1 MWSATSIPDLT
12 GKVALVTGGNTGIGL
27 ETVKQLALHGAKV
40 YMGARS
46 ESRAKEAIESILS
59 ENHAI
64 GQDHIIWL
72 PLDLSKLFNIVEAA
86 QLLSSW
92 EERLDILINNAG
104 IAADDFTTTTEGF
117 ESTMAVNHIGHFVLT
132 TKLLPLLKATASQ
145 AGSDV
150 RVVTIS
156 SSAERFAPKHNI
168 FATIKDL
175 SDPGTTNPNDYTSRT
190 VVFGRYGASKLAN
203 ILFTGE
209 LQRRLDQEDVEITAL
224 ALDPGPVATDG
235 GMGVFP
241 SFLKPLLKLVMK
253 SPEKGALNQ
262 LFCATAKEVIDEP
275 KTYKG
280 KFLTAPGK
288 ISPGS
293 ERSRDSELAQSLWR
307 ITGEAL
313 KNVGVS

>member
-1 MWSATSIPDLT
+1 MWNDTSIPNLT

-27 ETVKQLALHGAKV
+27 QTVKQLALHGAKV

-59 ENHAI
+59 ENHTI
-64 GQDHIIWL
+64 GQEHIIWL

-92 EERLDILINNAG
+92 EKRLDILINNAG

-117 ESTMAVNHIGHFVLT
+117 ESTIAVNHIGHFVLT

-156 SSAERFAPKHNI
+156 SSAERFASKHNV

-190 VVFGRYGASKLAN
+190 VVFSRYGASKLAN
-203 ILFTGE
+203 ILFTRE
-209 LQRRLDQEDVEITAL
+209 LQRRLDQEDVKIIAL

-241 SFLKPLLKLVMK
+241 SFLKLVLKLVMK

-262 LFCATAKEVIDEP
+262 LFCATAKEVIEEP

-307 ITGEAL
+307 ITEEAL